1 MNARSVL
8 VTILFA
14 STALGLAACS
24 SGPNSS
30 GFVPATPQTASAA
43 RTPKDNILPH
53 P

>member
-1 MNARSVL
+1 MIARKLLVSILLAGSV
-8 VTILFA
+8 A
-14 STALGLAACS
+14 GLAACS

-30 GFVPATPQTASAA
+30 GFIPATPQTAAVA